1 MERLE
6 DGGILSRKKVIGRP
20 DVRPPAEEGCQKPR
34 KKKKK
39 EEKKPAPIWLSAPP
53 PLLPSLLK
61 RNTCSV
67 GASKYEIQFS
77 SPKQCFY

>member
-1 MERLE
+1 MGASYLGE
-6 DGGILSRKKVIGRP
+6 KVIGRP
-20 DVRPPAEEGCQKPR
+20 DVPPPAEEGSQKAEE
-34 KKKKK
+34 KKKK
-39 EEKKPAPIWLSAPP
+39 ERKKNLLLSSSQRRRRSF
-53 PLLPSLLK
+53 PSLLK